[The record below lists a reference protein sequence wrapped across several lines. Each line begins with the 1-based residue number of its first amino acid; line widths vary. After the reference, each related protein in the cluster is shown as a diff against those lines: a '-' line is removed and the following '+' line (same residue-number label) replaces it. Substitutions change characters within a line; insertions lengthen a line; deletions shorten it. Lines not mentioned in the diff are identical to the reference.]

1 MIAPATSGFICLAFN
16 FAGTTLPFCIH
27 ERNSLWKTG
36 CEGSVAADG
45 LNIVRVLILL
55 VNTVGGLA
63 VADMMLRYE
72 CLVEC
77 LAAAE
82 TMLRHDYTIS

>member
-1 MIAPATSGFICLAFN
+1 MIAPATSRSICLAFN

-27 ERNSLWKTG
+27 EWNNLWKTG
-36 CEGSVAADG
+36 GKAIVAADG
-45 LNIVRVLILL
+45 LVIVRVLIVL

-77 LAAAE
+77 LATAG
-82 TMLRHDYTIS
+82 TMLRHDSTNS